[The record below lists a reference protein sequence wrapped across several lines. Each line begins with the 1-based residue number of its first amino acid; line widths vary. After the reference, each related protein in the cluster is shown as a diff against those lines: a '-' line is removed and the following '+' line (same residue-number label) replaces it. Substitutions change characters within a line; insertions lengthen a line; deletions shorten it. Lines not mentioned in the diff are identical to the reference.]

1 MKLDVL
7 VFAAHPDDAELS
19 CGGTILSLVAS
30 GKKVGIIDLTE
41 GEMGTRGTVSIRY
54 KEAVAAG
61 RILGISLRENLAFA
75 DVFFQNDRTHQV
87 KIIEAIRKYR
97 PEMILCNAIKDRH
110 PDHAKASQLV
120 VQANFMAGLKK
131 IETSI
136 DKKPQEAWRADLV
149 YHYIQTDW
157 IQPDIVVDVSDYW
170 IQKMEAVRAFKSQF
184 FDPAGDTSNTLISS
198 PEFMD
203 MLDARGIEL
212 GLSIRVKYGEGFTLD
227 RNVGVSDLSS
237 LL

>member
-30 GKKVGIIDLTE
+30 GKKVGIVDLTE

-75 DVFFQNDRTHQV
+75 DVFFNNDRAHQIKV
-87 KIIEAIRKYR
+87 IEVIRKYK

-131 IETSI
+131 IETTI
-136 DKKPQEAWRADLV
+136 EKKPQEAWRAGLV

-157 IQPDIVVDVSDYW
+157 IQPDIVVDVSDFW
-170 IQKMEAVRAFKSQF
+170 DEKMEAIRAFKSQF
-184 FDPAGDTSNTLISS
+184 FDPKGDESNTLISS

-212 GLSIRVKYGEGFTLD
+212 GVSIRVKYGEGFTVD
-227 RNVGVSDLSS
+227 RNMGVSDLFS

>member
-30 GKKVGIIDLTE
+30 GKKVGIVDLTE
-41 GEMGTRGTVSIRY
+41 GEMGTRGSVSLRY

-61 RILGISLRENLAFA
+61 RILGISIRENLAFD
-75 DVFFQNDRTHQV
+75 DVFFQNDRAHQIKV
-87 KIIEAIRKYR
+87 IEVIRKYK

-110 PDHAKASQLV
+110 PDHSKASQLV
-120 VQANFMAGLKK
+120 VQANFMAGLRK

-136 DKKPQEAWRADLV
+136 DKKAQEAWRADLV

-157 IQPDIVVDVSDYW
+157 IKPDVVVDVSNFW
-170 IQKMEAVRAFKSQF
+170 TKKMEAVRAFKSQF
-184 FDPAGDTSNTLISS
+184 FDPEGDESNTLISS

-212 GLSIRVKYGEGFTLD
+212 GLSIRVKYGEGFTVD

>member
-41 GEMGTRGTVSIRY
+41 GEMGTRGNVSLRY

-61 RILGISLRENLAFA
+61 RILGISIRENLAFA
-75 DVFFQNDRTHQV
+75 DVFFQNDRGHQIKV
-87 KIIEAIRKYR
+87 MEAIRKYK
-97 PEMILCNAIKDRH
+97 PEIILCNAIKDRH
-110 PDHAKASQLV
+110 PDHSKASQLV
-120 VQANFMAGLKK
+120 VQANFMAGLRK

-157 IQPDIVVDVSDYW
+157 IQPDIVVDVSDFW
-170 IQKMEAVRAFKSQF
+170 TKKMEAVRAYKSQF
-184 FDPAGDTSNTLISS
+184 FDPEGDESNTLISS

-212 GLSIRVKYGEGFTLD
+212 GLSIRVKFGEGFTVD

>member
-30 GKKVGIIDLTE
+30 GKKVGIVDLTR
-41 GEMGTRGTVSIRY
+41 GEMGTRGTPEIRY
-54 KEAVAAG
+54 QEAVASG
-61 RILGISLRENLAFA
+61 RILGLSVRENLAFD
-75 DVFFQNDRTHQV
+75 DVYFTNDQKHQLEVV
-87 KIIEAIRKYR
+87 KMIRKYQ
-97 PEMILCNAIKDRH
+97 PDIILCNAIRDRH
-110 PDHAKASQLV
+110 PDHGKASQLV

-131 IETSI
+131 IETKSKGI
-136 DKKPQEAWRADLV
+136 VQDFWRVKNL

-157 IQPDIVVDVSDYW
+157 IQPDFVVDVSDHW
-170 IQKMEAVRAFKSQF
+170 EKRMEAVRAFKSQF
-184 FDPAGDTSNTLISS
+184 FDPDGEQSNTLISS
-198 PEFMD
+198 PEFIN

-212 GLSIRVKYGEGFTLD
+212 GLSIRVKYGEGFTVE

>member
-30 GKKVGIIDLTE
+30 GKKVGIVDLTR
-41 GEMGTRGTVSIRY
+41 GEMGTRGTPEIRY
-54 KEAVAAG
+54 QEAVASG
-61 RILGISLRENLAFA
+61 RILGLSVRENLAFD
-75 DVFFQNDRTHQV
+75 DVFFTNDKKHQLEVV
-87 KIIEAIRKYR
+87 KIIRKYQ
-97 PEMILCNAIKDRH
+97 PDIILCNAIRDRH

-120 VQANFMAGLKK
+120 VQANFMAGLKM
-131 IETSI
+131 IETKSKGVVQ
-136 DKKPQEAWRADLV
+136 DFWRVKNL

-157 IQPDIVVDVSDYW
+157 IQPDFVVDVSDHW
-170 IQKMEAVRAFKSQF
+170 EKRMEAVRAFKSQF
-184 FDPAGDTSNTLISS
+184 FDPDGEQSNTLISS
-198 PEFMD
+198 PEFIN

-212 GLSIRVKYGEGFTLD
+212 GLSIRVKYGEGFTVE

>member
-41 GEMGTRGTVSIRY
+41 GEMGTRGSVTIRY

-61 RILGISLRENLAFA
+61 RILGISIRENLAFA
-75 DVFFQNDRTHQV
+75 DVFFQNDRAHQIKV
-87 KIIEAIRKYR
+87 MEAIRKYK

-110 PDHAKASQLV
+110 PDHSKASQLV

-157 IQPDIVVDVSDYW
+157 IQPDIVVDVSNFW
-170 IQKMEAVRAFKSQF
+170 TKKMEAVRAFKSQF
-184 FDPAGDTSNTLISS
+184 FDPEGDESNTLISS

-212 GLSIRVKYGEGFTLD
+212 GVSIRVKFGEGFTVD

>member
-19 CGGTILSLVAS
+19 SGGTILSLVAS
-30 GKKVGIIDLTE
+30 GKKVGIVDLTR
-41 GEMGTRGTVSIRY
+41 GEMGTRGTPEIRFQ
-54 KEAVAAG
+54 EAVASG
-61 RILGISLRENLAFA
+61 RILGLSVRENLAFD
-75 DVFFQNDRTHQV
+75 DVYFTNDKKHQLEIV
-87 KIIEAIRKYR
+87 KMIRKYQ
-97 PEMILCNAIKDRH
+97 PDIILCNAIRDRH

-131 IETSI
+131 VETKSKGI
-136 DKKPQEAWRADLV
+136 VQDFWRVKNL

-157 IQPDIVVDVSDYW
+157 IQPDFVVDVSDHW
-170 IQKMEAVRAFKSQF
+170 EKRMEAVRAFKSQF
-184 FDPAGDTSNTLISS
+184 FDPDGEQSNTLISS
-198 PEFMD
+198 PEFIN

-212 GLSIRVKYGEGFTLD
+212 GLSIRVKYGEGFTVE

>member
-41 GEMGTRGTVSIRY
+41 GEMGTRGSVSLRY
-54 KEAVAAG
+54 KEAVASG
-61 RILGISLRENLAFA
+61 RILGISIRENLAFA
-75 DVFFQNDRTHQV
+75 DVFFLNDRAHQIKV
-87 KIIEAIRKYR
+87 IEVIRKYK
-97 PEMILCNAIKDRH
+97 PEIILCNAMKDRH

-120 VQANFMAGLKK
+120 VQANFMAGLRK

-136 DKKPQEAWRADLV
+136 DKKVQEACRADLV

-157 IQPDIVVDVSDYW
+157 IQPDIVVDVSDFW
-170 IQKMEAVRAFKSQF
+170 NKKMEAVRAFKSQF
-184 FDPAGDTSNTLISS
+184 FDPEGDESNTLISS

-203 MLDARGIEL
+203 LLDARGKEL
-212 GLSIRVKYGEGFTLD
+212 GVSIRVKYGEGFTVD

>member
-30 GKKVGIIDLTE
+30 GKKVGIVDLTR
-41 GEMGTRGTVSIRY
+41 GEMGTRGTPEIRY
-54 KEAVAAG
+54 QEAVTSG
-61 RILGISLRENLAFA
+61 RILGLSVRENLAFD
-75 DVFFQNDRTHQV
+75 DVHFTNDQKHQLEVV
-87 KIIEAIRKYR
+87 KAIRKYQ
-97 PEMILCNAIKDRH
+97 PDIILCNAIRDRH

-131 IETSI
+131 VETKSKGVVQ
-136 DKKPQEAWRADLV
+136 DFWRVKNL

-157 IQPDIVVDVSDYW
+157 IQPDFVVDVSDHW
-170 IQKMEAVRAFKSQF
+170 EKRMEAVRAFKSQF
-184 FDPAGDTSNTLISS
+184 FDPEGEQSNTLISS
-198 PEFMD
+198 PEFIN

-212 GLSIRVKYGEGFTLD
+212 GLSIRVKYGEGFTVD

>member
-30 GKKVGIIDLTE
+30 GKKVGIVDLTE
-41 GEMGTRGTVSIRY
+41 GEMGTRGSVSLRY

-61 RILGISLRENLAFA
+61 RILGISIRENLAFD
-75 DVFFQNDRTHQV
+75 DVFFQNDRAHQIKV
-87 KIIEAIRKYR
+87 IEVIRKYK

-110 PDHAKASQLV
+110 PDHSKASQLV
-120 VQANFMAGLKK
+120 VQANFMAGLRKT
-131 IETSI
+131 ETSI
-136 DKKPQEAWRADLV
+136 DKKAQEAWRADLV

-157 IQPDIVVDVSDYW
+157 IKPDVVVDVSNFW
-170 IQKMEAVRAFKSQF
+170 TKKMEAVRAFKSQF
-184 FDPAGDTSNTLISS
+184 FDPEGDESNTLISS

-212 GLSIRVKYGEGFTLD
+212 GLSIRVKYGEGFTVD

>member
-30 GKKVGIIDLTE
+30 GKKVGIVDLTR
-41 GEMGTRGTVSIRY
+41 GEMGTRGTPEIRY
-54 KEAVAAG
+54 QEAVASG
-61 RILGISLRENLAFA
+61 RILGLSVRENLAFD
-75 DVFFQNDRTHQV
+75 DVYFTNDQKHQLEVV
-87 KIIEAIRKYR
+87 KMIRKYQ
-97 PEMILCNAIKDRH
+97 PDIILCNAIRDRH

-131 IETSI
+131 IETKSKGI
-136 DKKPQEAWRADLV
+136 VQDFWRVKNL

-157 IQPDIVVDVSDYW
+157 IQPDFVVDVSDHW
-170 IQKMEAVRAFKSQF
+170 EKRMEAVRAFKSQF
-184 FDPAGDTSNTLISS
+184 FDPDGEQSNTLISS
-198 PEFMD
+198 PEFIN

-212 GLSIRVKYGEGFTLD
+212 GLSIRVKYGEGFTVE

>member
-41 GEMGTRGTVSIRY
+41 GEMGTRGSVSLRY
-54 KEAVAAG
+54 KEAVASG
-61 RILGISLRENLAFA
+61 RILGISIRENLAFA
-75 DVFFQNDRTHQV
+75 DVFFLNDRAHQIKV
-87 KIIEAIRKYR
+87 IEVIRKYK
-97 PEMILCNAIKDRH
+97 PEIILCNAMKDRH

-120 VQANFMAGLKK
+120 VQANFMAGLRK

-136 DKKPQEAWRADLV
+136 DKKVQEACRADLV

-157 IQPDIVVDVSDYW
+157 IQPDIVVDVSDFW
-170 IQKMEAVRAFKSQF
+170 NKKMEAVRAFKSQF
-184 FDPAGDTSNTLISS
+184 FDPEGDESNTLISS

-203 MLDARGIEL
+203 LLDARGKEL
-212 GLSIRVKYGEGFTLD
+212 GVSIRVKYGEGFTVD
-227 RNVGVSDLSS
+227 RNLGVSDLSS

>member
-30 GKKVGIIDLTE
+30 GKKVGIVDLTE
-41 GEMGTRGTVSIRY
+41 GEMGTRGSVSIRY
-54 KEAVAAG
+54 NEAVAAG
-61 RILGISLRENLAFA
+61 RILGISIRENMAFS
-75 DVFFQNDRTHQV
+75 DVFFNNDKVHQMKV
-87 KIIEAIRKYR
+87 IEVIRKYK
-97 PEMILCNAIKDRH
+97 PDMILCNAIKDRH
-110 PDHAKASQLV
+110 PDHAKSSQLV

-131 IETSI
+131 IETAI
-136 DKKPQEAWRADLV
+136 EKKPQEAWRADLV

-157 IQPDIVVDVSDYW
+157 IQPDIVVDVSNFWDK
-170 IQKMEAVRAFKSQF
+170 KMEAVRAFKSQF
-184 FDPAGDTSNTLISS
+184 FDPEGDESNTLISS

-203 MLDARGIEL
+203 MLNARGVEL
-212 GLSIRVKYGEGFTLD
+212 GVSIRVKYGEGFTVD
-227 RNVGVSDLSS
+227 RNMGVSDLSS

>member
-1 MKLDVL
+1 MKLDIL

-41 GEMGTRGTVSIRY
+41 GEMGTRGTVQIRY
-54 KEAVAAG
+54 KEALAAG
-61 RILGISLRENLAFA
+61 RILGLSLRENLAFS
-75 DVFFQNDRTHQV
+75 DVFFVNDRFHQT
-87 KIIEAIRKYR
+87 KIIESIRKYQ

-110 PDHAKASQLV
+110 PDHARAAQLV

-136 DKKPQEAWRADLV
+136 NKKEQQAWRAEHV

-157 IQPDIVVDVSDYW
+157 IQPDIIVDVSTFWDK
-170 IQKMEAVRAFKSQF
+170 KMEAIKAFKSQF
-184 FDPAGDTSNTLISS
+184 FDAEGEESNTLISS
-198 PEFMD
+198 PEFMNL
-203 MLDARGIEL
+203 LDARGIEL
-212 GLSIRVKYGEGFTLD
+212 GMSIRVKYGEGFTVE